1 MPEDIRRLS
10 REEAAK
16 FIGCGLNKLTELV
29 KSGALKGTYYTFG
42 KRIIFIASKLEEW
55 MLNGGE
61 LGAYERRHNLRVI
74 SNRNV
79 K

>member
-1 MPEDIRRLS
+1 MPEDIRRLN

-55 MLNGGE
+55 INHGGE
-61 LGAYERRHNLRVI
+61 LGAYERKHNFRVV
-74 SNRNV
+74 SNQ
-79 K
+79 